1 MKKIKVVISQTLSSS
16 KVIEV
21 PDDFDSLWEEA
32 IEQVVLPSDHAENN
46 EDYTWTIDD
55 ICVIPD
61 EDI

>member
-16 KVIEV
+16 KIIEV
-21 PDDFDSLWEEA
+21 PDDYDSLNEEVS
-32 IEQVVLPSDHAENN
+32 EQVVLPSDHAEYN

-55 ICVIPD
+55 FCVVPD

>member
-21 PDDFDSLWEEA
+21 PDDFDSLKEEVV
-32 IEQVVLPSDHAENN
+32 EQVVLPSDYAEHN

-55 ICVIPD
+55 FCVIPD